1 MSNSVKND
9 KYSKAY
15 DSFLFK
21 RGVLKRCLFLKKMSK
36 TKKNNSFDGKKDV
49 KKMLI
54 FFRKFF

>member
-9 KYSKAY
+9 KYSKSY

-21 RGVLKRCLFLKKMSK
+21 RGVLKKCLFLKKMSK
-36 TKKNNSFDGKKDV
+36 TKKNYSFDAKKDV

-54 FFRKFF
+54 FFRKVF

>member
-9 KYSKAY
+9 KYSKEY

-21 RGVLKRCLFLKKMSK
+21 RGMLKRCLFLKKMSK
-36 TKKNNSFDGKKDV
+36 TKKNYYFERKNDV

-54 FFRKFF
+54 FSRKVF